1 MKARVVAA
9 AAGAFAAIVLA
20 VLGGCAALPTINP
33 DMAWSSTPVRID
45 GGRGP
50 LTAEQSQAILDK
62 LKARAGGDPSIFD
75 RHLALE
81 EAIVGSPLVAG
92 NKTVL
97 LQDGPQTYEAMLKAI
112 RAARHHIN
120 FEIYIFEADEV
131 GRTFADALIERQRQ
145 GVQVNLMVDGV
156 GSIKTPRE
164 FFDAMRDAGIRIVE
178 FNPVNPLRAKAGWD
192 VNQRDHRKLIVV
204 DGRVAFVGGINVSSV
219 YSGSS
224 LGGSFG
230 SGRFG
235 SGSAPSGSSGS
246 GGDDDGADDGDKM
259 KKKPADGLPW
269 RDTQLQIEGPAVAEL
284 QKLFVESWRK
294 QNGPALD
301 TSTFYPRLARR
312 GDEVVRTIGST
323 PDDPYS
329 LIYVTLISAIRN
341 AEKEIFLTNA
351 YFVPDPQLLQALKDA
366 AARGVD
372 VRLLL
377 PSKTD
382 SELVFHAGRAYYTEL
397 LESGIKVFERH
408 KAMLHAKTALIDGV
422 WSTVGSTNLDW
433 RSFLHNDELNAVVL
447 GGDFGNQMR
456 AMFERDL
463 KDSRPVLLEEWKRR
477 PLAMRLK
484 ETFARLWQYWL

>member
-33 DMAWSSTPVRID
+33 DMAWSSAPVRID

-50 LTAEQSQAILDK
+50 LTADQSKAVLEK
-62 LKARAGGDPSIFD
+62 LSARAGGETSIFD

-92 NKTVL
+92 NRTVL
-97 LQDGPQTYEAMLKAI
+97 LQDGPQTYEAMLQAI

-120 FEIYIFEADEV
+120 FEIYIFEDDEV
-131 GRTFADALIERQRQ
+131 GRVFADALVAKRRQ

-156 GSIKTPRE
+156 GSIRTPRE
-164 FFDAMRDAGIRIVE
+164 FFESLRDAGVQVVE
-178 FNPVNPLRAKAGWD
+178 FNPVNPLKAKAGWD

-219 YSGSS
+219 YSGSA

-230 SGRFG
+230 GSASSGG
-235 SGSAPSGSSGS
+235 SSASGSDEDGSE
-246 GGDDDGADDGDKM
+246 K

-284 QKLFVESWRK
+284 QKLFIESWRK
-294 QNGPALD
+294 QKGPPLD
-301 TSTFYPRLARR
+301 TSTFFPKLAKR
-312 GDEVVRTIGST
+312 GDEVVRAIGST

-341 AEKEIFLTNA
+341 AEKEVFLTNA

-382 SELVFHAGRAYYTEL
+382 SELVFNAGRAYYTEL
-397 LESGIKVFERH
+397 LESGIKVWERH

-433 RSFLHNDELNAVVL
+433 RSFLHNDEINAVVL

-463 KDSRPVLLEEWKRR
+463 KDSRAIVLDDWQRR
-477 PLAMRLK
+477 PLGQRLK
-484 ETFARLWQYWL
+484 ESFARLWQYWL